1 MTRNAVQLQ
10 NIGKR
15 YLIGADQSQGYRTL
29 REAVTD
35 GLAAP
40 LRMLRAGGALGHTHE
55 FWALRDISFDVTDGE
70 VVGVIGRN
78 GAGKSTLLKIL
89 SGITPPSTGRAIL
102 SGRVGSLLEVGTG
115 FHQELSG
122 RENIYLNG
130 SILGMRRREIAAKFD
145 AIVDYSG
152 VEKFLDTPVKRYSS
166 GMRVRLAFAVAAFL
180 EPEILIVDE
189 VLAVGDMEF
198 QKKCLGTMSNVA
210 ASGRTVLFVSHNM
223 AAVSSL
229 CTRTVVLSDGTV
241 AFNGPTADGI
251 TKYNALAGPVT
262 AGHIMPIEMGD
273 LAVNEFCIKDKN
285 QNSTNTITMSEP
297 FSLQTSVTVNR
308 QIPDLHLLMILTR
321 VSDQLRVASITTR
334 EIECGSLDAGTH
346 ELNCNLNQAALL
358 PGDYSWTLR
367 FVSGEGTHAE
377 AEGLGNFSVTEKIL
391 SGASHPFRQA
401 HGVCHVCSEITRTS
415 TPVETQKIPPRKCA

>member
-1 MTRNAVQLQ
+1 MTNSAISIRNL
-10 NIGKR
+10 GKQ
-15 YLIGADQSQGYRTL
+15 YLIGANRQRGYRTL
-29 REAVTD
+29 RESVSEAFK
-35 GLAAP
+35 AP
-40 LRMLRAGGALGHTHE
+40 FQMIRQGGALGRTEE
-55 FWALRDISFDVTDGE
+55 FWALRNLSFNVDHGE
-70 VVGVIGRN
+70 VVGIIGRN

-130 SILGMRRREIAAKFD
+130 SILGMRRLEIASKFD

-152 VEKFLDTPVKRYSS
+152 VEQFLDTPVKRYSS

-198 QKKCLGTMSNVA
+198 QKKCLGTMTSVA

-229 CTRTVVLSDGTV
+229 CNRTLVLSKGSVAYDGTT
-241 AFNGPTADGI
+241 PEGI
-251 TKYNALAGPVT
+251 TQYNNLAGT
-262 AGHIMPIEMGD
+262 AGCGATLPIRMD
-273 LAVNEFCIKDKN
+273 QFAIN
-285 QNSTNTITMSEP
+285 QFQLSTSTNHNSNTFMMGEAL
-297 FSLQTSVTVNR
+297 SLNVSVSVAKHL
-308 QIPDLHLLMILTR
+308 PDLHLLMVLTR

-334 EIECGSLDAGTH
+334 EIECGALSPGHHDLH
-346 ELNCNLNQAALL
+346 CRLNKTSLL
-358 PGDYSWTLR
+358 PGEYTWTLR
-367 FVSGEGTHAE
+367 FVSGEGIHAE
-377 AEGLGNFSVTEKIL
+377 ADGLGHFSVTERIL
-391 SGASHPFRQA
+391 PGASHPFRQA
-401 HGVCHVCSEITRTS
+401 HGVCHISDHIEHKTR
-415 TPVETQKIPPRKCA
+415 PFDTQDLIPKRCA